1 MGNKRSRATYFCNL
15 ASLLL
20 SLIIILSPYERR
32 SNSSWNGAVVR
43 AGYDDYYNNGAYGND
58 NANYGYEY
66 DENAYEEA
74 YDEGDDQDDYKKAND
89 DWDEEDRDSKDENDN
104 YEDRLEDFSYKGQTG
119 FDAVSIMP
127 VSCLN
132 YNNGHMIKF
141 DLFENNSSYQ
151 CHFKNLGTF
160 VVSVAHYMRAY
171 FNYEFVTS
179 GDNFDLPEDAGY
191 LTCVQLEETQYSE
204 NPLYAKIGCQEK
216 ETLVSTRLQLYL
228 YTDSQCS
235 VPYQAKNGGYEVNG
249 YFVSNK
255 VSFRPPF
262 YTCSTCTPPSVSS
275 SFTKQ
280 SKNWYDDDVINA
292 GGMNA
297 IPDDQYD
304 DHDDQYFA
312 DDQNDQYYADD
323 GDDKD
328 DYKDD
333 DEDED
338 NGEGSTNDNYWS
350 NWGANVN
357 NDYFKGDDDGGR
369 LLYDFEESSS
379 SERTITLQESNME
392 IANDARRLASQI
404 AKIEQQLSQSEDMD
418 MDNHRSLMK
427 RGVGSWNMCD
437 RLWRYGAYCD
447 EECRALD
454 TFRVDQWSSSDIF
467 LLIIMCMFMASMM
480 LLVFAKRVKAYERA
494 SIYGDDMDVPYPGL
508 PPMAMILLF
517 ILIMSV
523 ILVLAN
529 LKLVNETL
537 VFAVVT
543 CILLFMYM
551 LKLTLFE
558 SRGPMLLPAAHRQSA
573 LNSMNRQLFD

>member
-1 MGNKRSRATYFCNL
+1 MIRNMRSTTTYFNL

-20 SLIIILSPYERR
+20 SLTIILSPYERH
-32 SNSSWNGAVVR
+32 SWNGMLVR
-43 AGYDDYYNNGAYGND
+43 AAYDDNYNDGAYEND
-58 NANYGYEY
+58 DGYGQADEY
-66 DENAYEEA
+66 GSA
-74 YDEGDDQDDYKKAND
+74 YDDEENDQDDYKKAND
-89 DWDEEDRDSKDENDN
+89 DWDEEERDSKDEYDDA
-104 YEDRLEDFSYKGQTG
+104 ERLEDFSYKGQIG

-141 DLFENNSSYQ
+141 DLFENNNSYQ

-160 VVSVAHYMRAY
+160 VVSVAHFMRAY
-171 FNYEFVTS
+171 FNHEYVTN
-179 GDNFDLPEDAGY
+179 GEDFDLPDDAGY
-191 LTCVQLEETQYSE
+191 LTCIALEETQYSD

-228 YTDSQCS
+228 YLDAQCS
-235 VPYQAKNGGYEVNG
+235 VQYQAENGGYEVNG
-249 YFVSNK
+249 YFISNK

-262 YTCSTCTPPSVSS
+262 YTCSTCTPPTVSS
-275 SFTKQ
+275 SFTKE
-280 SKNWYDDDVINA
+280 SKSWYDDDAINA
-292 GGMNA
+292 GGQNA

-304 DHDDQYFA
+304 DHDDA
-312 DDQNDQYYADD
+312 YYGANNDD
-323 GDDKD
+323 GNVESNDDVD
-328 DYKDD
+328 DT
-333 DEDED
+333 DEG
-338 NGEGSTNDNYWS
+338 NTNDNYWS
-350 NWGANVN
+350 NWGAGVN
-357 NDYFKGDDDGGR
+357 NDYFKENDDGDDGGR
-369 LLYDFEESSS
+369 LLYDVGSSAK
-379 SERTITLQESNME
+379 RTTMTLQESNQE
-392 IANDARRLASQI
+392 IANDARRLVSQI
-404 AKIEQQLSQSEDMD
+404 VAEQQLSQSEDTD
-418 MDNHRSLMK
+418 VDTSRSLTK
-427 RGVGSWNMCD
+427 RGVGNWNLCD

-447 EECRALD
+447 EECQALD

-467 LLIIMCMFMASMM
+467 LLIIMCLFMASMM

-523 ILVLAN
+523 ILLLAN